1 MDNEAEIREIL
12 AIMNGRL
19 DKIEQNV
26 GGLGTSVNSV
36 VDTVNGFMENVKA
49 FMESGALGKVTA
61 MLGMRNDG

>member
-1 MDNEAEIREIL
+1 MDNETEIREIL

-26 GGLGTSVNSV
+26 GGLGTAVNSV
-36 VDTVNGFMENVKA
+36 VDSVNHFMENVKA